1 MTEKEKMLAGEYYMA
16 SDPQLVE
23 ERLEA
28 RRLTRL
34 YNQTEEWEDVRRRE
48 LLGQLLGGMGHNCYI
63 EPTFRCDY
71 GKNIRV
77 GNNFYANF
85 DCVILDVGPVTI
97 GDNCLLAPRVC
108 LCAAGHPTDPAD
120 RRSGKE
126 FGKPI
131 TLGNNV
137 WLGAGVIVNPG
148 VTIGDNTVVASG
160 AVVTRDLPANV
171 VAAGCPARVIR
182 SLEPEEPREAL
193 L

>member
-77 GNNFYANF
+77 GDNFYANF

>member
-48 LLGQLLGGMGHNCYI
+48 LLGQLLGGIGHNCYI

-77 GNNFYANF
+77 GDNFYANF

-97 GDNCLLAPRVC
+97 GDNCVIGANSVV
-108 LCAAGHPTDPAD
+108 T
-120 RRSGKE
+120 K
-126 FGKPI
+126 
-131 TLGNNV
+131 NV
-137 WLGAGVIVNPG
+137 PE
-148 VTIGDNTVVASG
+148 NTVVTG
-160 AVVTRDLPANV
+160 N
-171 VAAGCPARVIR
+171 PARVVC
-182 SLEPEEPREAL
+182 SLSEFREKNGALMENTKVFGREYRFSKRLTEEQKNEMREAVSNGIAFID
-193 L
+193 